1 VVSGSPADAAVASLD
16 NLDALPGL
24 SRYVTPL
31 EGDGRFY
38 RIDTALEVPQVD
50 PTTWRLEV
58 GGLVDNPY
66 SLSYDDILATAGF
79 PTELALDGRHAML
92 AVSMNGQPLPTRH
105 GFPARLVVP
114 GLYGYVSAVKWLKE
128 IRLAPA
134 DYDGYWVPRGW
145 SKLGPMKTA
154 SRIDVPR
161 DRARVAPGKVAF
173 AGVAWAP
180 IRGVAAVEVQIDGGP
195 WQPARLGGAV
205 GDETWLQWLYEWD
218 ATAGKHVVRVR
229 ATDKTGAVQSAKSVD
244 PRPDGAE
251 GLHEISVTVA

>member
-1 VVSGSPADAAVASLD
+1 MPQEEHVITLACVS
-16 NLDALPGL
+16 N
-24 SRYVTPL
+24 
-31 EGDGRFY
+31 
-38 RIDTALEVPQVD
+38 
-50 PTTWRLEV
+50 EV
-58 GGLVDNPY
+58 GGNLVGNAVWGGVPLRTLLERAGVQPKGKQIVGR
-66 SLSYDDILATAGF
+66 SVDDFTAGF